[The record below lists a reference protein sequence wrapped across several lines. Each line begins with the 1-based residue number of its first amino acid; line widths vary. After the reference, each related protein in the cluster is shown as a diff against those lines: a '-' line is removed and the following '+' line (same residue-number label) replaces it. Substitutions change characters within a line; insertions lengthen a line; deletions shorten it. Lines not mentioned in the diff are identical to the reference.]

1 MRTLRLLAVAALTL
15 LGALGTA
22 ACRTARP
29 PAGQQGDDQLQTT
42 LRVDNQAFLDMTIY
56 VVQGG
61 QRIRLGNAGG
71 SSTTVLTIP
80 SYLLFGST
88 TLRFIADP
96 IGAQSLPISSDIQV
110 SKGDQVLLTI
120 PAR

>member
-1 MRTLRLLAVAALTL
+1 MRTLRLLSVAALTAFAVL
-15 LGALGTA
+15 APT
-22 ACRTARP
+22 ACRTSRG
-29 PAGQQGDDQLQTT
+29 PAGQQRDDQLQTT

-71 SSTTVLTIP
+71 SSITMLTIP
-80 SYLLFGST
+80 SYLIFGST

-96 IGAQSLPISSDIQV
+96 IGGQRLPVSSDIQV
-110 SKGDQVLLTI
+110 SKGDQVMLTI